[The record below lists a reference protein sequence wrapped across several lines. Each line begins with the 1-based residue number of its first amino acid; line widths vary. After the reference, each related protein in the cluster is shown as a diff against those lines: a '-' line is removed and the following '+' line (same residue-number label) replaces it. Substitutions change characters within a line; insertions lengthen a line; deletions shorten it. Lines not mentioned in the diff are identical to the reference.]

1 MSLKE
6 ENFRLWC
13 DFVEQNFLRTE
24 FKSLIKNGII
34 QGATSNPA
42 IFSSVFQTNERYKGL
57 AKSYSH
63 NTPKTAYERIAIKD
77 IKKASKLLYSLYERN
92 YNDGYIS
99 FEVDPKLCDDKDA
112 TIEEA
117 KRLHSRIDCDNLMIK
132 VPATPAGIEAMGE
145 LAALGININATLVF
159 DEDQASKCAT
169 SLIEGLKKAD
179 KPTKA
184 VISVFVSRFDRVC
197 NDMCEKNNIPKDMVG
212 IINATRCYKAI
223 NKHKNPNIRTL
234 FASTGVKQDY
244 LPKDYYIQKL
254 LYPHSV
260 NTAPLDA
267 IYAIDLENFKQT
279 IDIIDDKSCDEF
291 MDRLKS
297 AKINLDQI
305 SKDLLT
311 DGLKSFNQS
320 FEQMISFIDKEQNG

>member
-1 MSLKE
+1 
-6 ENFRLWC
+6 
-13 DFVEQNFLRTE
+13 
-24 FKSLIKNGII
+24 
-34 QGATSNPA
+34 
-42 IFSSVFQTNERYKGL
+42 
-57 AKSYSH
+57 
-63 NTPKTAYERIAIKD
+63 
-77 IKKASKLLYSLYERN
+77 
-92 YNDGYIS
+92 
-99 FEVDPKLCDDKDA
+99 
-112 TIEEA
+112 
-117 KRLHSRIDCDNLMIK
+117 
-132 VPATPAGIEAMGE
+132 
-145 LAALGININATLVF
+145 
-159 DEDQASKCAT
+159 
-169 SLIEGLKKAD
+169 
-179 KPTKA
+179 
-184 VISVFVSRFDRVC
+184 
-197 NDMCEKNNIPKDMVG
+197 MVG